1 MLFRWNCYIDGSGSS
16 PILINAFPSILFNLK
31 EDTPPLFLSLK
42 AEEDEDPT
50 ENKKEC
56 FSMLA
61 VQSIENKKLYYLY
74 VIFFNG
80 FKGT

>member
-1 MLFRWNCYIDGSGSS
+1 MEVVQVPYLSMPC
-16 PILINAFPSILFNLK
+16 PSILFNLK

-56 FSMLA
+56 FTMLV
-61 VQSIENKKLYYLY
+61 VQSIENNIYILYFLN
-74 VIFFNG
+74 V

>member
-1 MLFRWNCYIDGSGSS
+1 MEVVQVPYLSMPC
-16 PILINAFPSILFNLK
+16 PSILFNLK

-56 FSMLA
+56 FTMLV
-61 VQSIENKKLYYLY
+61 VQSIENKI
-74 VIFFNG
+74 VIFIFY
-80 FKGT
+80 FF

>member
-56 FSMLA
+56 FTML
-61 VQSIENKKLYYLY
+61 VGQSIENNIYILYFLN
-74 VIFFNG
+74 V